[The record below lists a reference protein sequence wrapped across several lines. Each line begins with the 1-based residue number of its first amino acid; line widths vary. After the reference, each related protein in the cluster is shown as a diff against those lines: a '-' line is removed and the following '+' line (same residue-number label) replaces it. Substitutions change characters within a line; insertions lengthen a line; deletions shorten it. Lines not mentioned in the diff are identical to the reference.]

1 MALGMG
7 ISLLITHFFVPGPVS
22 GDVPLALPPKQGDQW
37 YLEMLLQGIG
47 HAFTFLVPAIFFW
60 HCFENRTWNDFSGT
74 GLRSIAVVLLAIVII
89 ITLIP
94 VNQYIIDW
102 NQNMHL
108 PETLK
113 EVESW
118 MRIKEQEKA
127 LVTQRL
133 LQIDDLSEL
142 LVALAVFSLIGPLG
156 EEVFFRGV
164 LQRKLGDW
172 GLSPVKSIWVAA
184 ILFSLIHFQFFGF
197 FPRLLLGALFGY
209 LYLWSGNLR
218 LPVLAHVVNNGLYV
232 LTAFAHHNWPL
243 TDRHLHFFA
252 NNRIALIV
260 ALPLSVLMLAWL
272 RKQLSNPARKS

>member
-7 ISLLITHFFVPGPVS
+7 ISLLITHFYVTGSAS

-37 YLEMLLQGIG
+37 YLEMLLQVIG

-60 HCFENRTWNDFSGT
+60 YYFENRTWNDFSGT
-74 GLRSIAVVLLAIVII
+74 GLRSITAMLLAIVIV

-94 VNQYIIDW
+94 VNQRIIDW
-102 NQNMHL
+102 NQNIHL

-118 MRIKEQEKA
+118 MRIKEQEKT
-127 LVTQRL
+127 LVTQKL

-156 EEVFFRGV
+156 EEVMFRGV
-164 LQRKLGDW
+164 LQRKLSDW

-184 ILFSLIHFQFFGF
+184 MLFSLIHFQFYGL

-209 LYLWSGNLR
+209 LYLWSGNLW

-243 TDRHLHFFA
+243 ADRYLHIFTTSP
-252 NNRIALIV
+252 IALII
-260 ALPLSVLMLAWL
+260 ALPLSALLLARF
-272 RKQLSNPARKS
+272 RKQHTDPAHES